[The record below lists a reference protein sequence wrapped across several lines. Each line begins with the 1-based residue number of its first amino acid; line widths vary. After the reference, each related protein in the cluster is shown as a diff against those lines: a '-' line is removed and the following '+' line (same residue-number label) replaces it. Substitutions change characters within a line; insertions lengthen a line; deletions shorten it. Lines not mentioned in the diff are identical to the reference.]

1 MAHIEKKLGKW
12 GLSYRLIV
20 SAGFDCNGK
29 RIFHKKT
36 WKPPP
41 NMTEKQADKAANRE
55 AVIFE
60 QSIAQGY
67 SPDNKQTFAEYA
79 EYVLNLKSRAGK
91 KHRTISGYR
100 VLLPRIN
107 AAIGHMALQDI
118 HPIHLKRFYESLEIV
133 GIWKHQCQL
142 RLLGCRSY
150 AFFLS
155 G

>member
-1 MAHIEKKLGKW
+1 MAHIEKKLGKR
-12 GLSYRLIV
+12 GLSYRFIV

-55 AVIFE
+55 AIIFE

-79 EYVLNLKSRAGK
+79 EYVLDLKSRAGK
-91 KHRTISGYR
+91 STERYPAIEHCFQESMRRWDTWQF
-100 VLLPRIN
+100 RIF
-107 AAIGHMALQDI
+107 APFI
-118 HPIHLKRFYESLEIV
+118 
-133 GIWKHQCQL
+133 
-142 RLLGCRSY
+142 
-150 AFFLS
+150 
-155 G
+155 